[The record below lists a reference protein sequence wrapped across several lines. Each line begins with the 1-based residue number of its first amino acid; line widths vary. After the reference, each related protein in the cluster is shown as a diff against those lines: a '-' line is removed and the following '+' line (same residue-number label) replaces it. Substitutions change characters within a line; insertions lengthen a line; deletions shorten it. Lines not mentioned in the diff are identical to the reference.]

1 MRPFLSRYFCTA
13 ALSLTLLGVASVPSI
28 AQAAPPAEPASDDA
42 SAKALARFRRGQ
54 EFYNERNFAAALVEF
69 RKAYET
75 APNYRVQFNI
85 GQVCYQMQDY
95 VCAQAAFTQYLTG
108 GGADIPEAR
117 RQAVEQELQGLRQ
130 RVGSL
135 DLTVDVAGAEV
146 SVDDVVIGTTPVA
159 EAVPLSAG
167 RHKLVVVK
175 SGFVSVTRSFDLAG
189 QDVAHLK
196 LTLPPITASG
206 PVAPTPS
213 VPQPP
218 PTEKPKSNESSMTPL
233 SWLGYGLGIGMLVGG
248 SVTGSMALG
257 ANSDVKEK
265 VYGNEADAKADRDRV
280 TVLGI
285 TTDALIAGGVVTLAV
300 TTILTFVVS
309 RDGSKR
315 ASALS
320 FKPAGASLAF

>member
-1 MRPFLSRYFCTA
+1 MRPSLPRYFRTA
-13 ALSLTLLGVASVPSI
+13 ALSFTLFGVVGVPS
-28 AQAAPPAEPASDDA
+28 AALAAPPSEPAPDDA

-95 VCAQAAFTQYLTG
+95 VCAQAAFTQYLAG
-108 GGADIPEAR
+108 GGTEIPEAR

-135 DLTVDVAGAEV
+135 DLAVDVAGAEV
-146 SVDDVVIGTTPVA
+146 SVDDTVVGTTPVA
-159 EAVPLSAG
+159 EAIPLSAG

-189 QDVAHLK
+189 QDVAHIK
-196 LTLPPITASG
+196 LTLPPITAGG
-206 PVAPTPS
+206 PITPQPT

-218 PTEKPKSNESSMTPL
+218 PAEKPKSNDNSMTPL
-233 SWLGYGLGIGMLVGG
+233 SWLGYGLGVGMLVGG
-248 SVTGSMALG
+248 GVTGAMALG
-257 ANSDVKEK
+257 ANGDVKEK
-265 VYGNEADAKADRDRV
+265 VYTNEADAKSDRDRAK
-280 TVLGI
+280 VLGI

-315 ASALS
+315 ASALT